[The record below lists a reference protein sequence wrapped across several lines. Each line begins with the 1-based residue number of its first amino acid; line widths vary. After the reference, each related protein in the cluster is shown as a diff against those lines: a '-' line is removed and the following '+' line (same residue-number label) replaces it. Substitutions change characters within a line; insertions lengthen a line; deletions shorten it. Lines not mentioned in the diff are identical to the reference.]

1 MKFFNTKVYIIVFLF
16 LFLNSKVLSQFL
28 EPGIGLG
35 LVSYSGDL
43 KRGYSLSS
51 ASIGLEL
58 FQRLNLS
65 KHISVKG
72 GIKRGSI
79 KGNEKILDALSK
91 RRNYSFKSKVTEFS
105 SKVEYNFLDYFD
117 ETGKKNF
124 TPYLFFGMGINMLK
138 NIEKNNIK
146 VSGKN
151 NFNLIFPFGLGFKYL
166 YKNRFSLALEFEIKK
181 TLTDEIDILE
191 NNESLVKNFQYGNPK
206 SNDFYYFTGFTISYI
221 LYTIPCPQNSAPS
234 NNIY

>member
-72 GIKRGSI
+72 GIKKGSI

-151 NFNLIFPFGLGFKYL
+151 NLNLIFPFGLGFKYL

-191 NNESLVKNFQYGNPK
+191 NNDSLVKNFQYGNPK

>member
-1 MKFFNTKVYIIVFLF
+1 MKSFNIKKYIFILLF
-16 LFLNSKVLSQFL
+16 LFSNSKVFSQFL

-51 ASIGLEL
+51 ASIGLEI

-65 KHISVKG
+65 QHISVKA

-79 KGNEKILDALSK
+79 KGNENILDALSK

-105 SKVEYNFLDYFD
+105 TKFEYNFLDYFD
-117 ETGKKNF
+117 ETGNKIF
-124 TPYLFFGMGINMLK
+124 TPYLFFGMGANMLK
-138 NIEKNNIK
+138 NIEKNNLK
-146 VSGKN
+146 VKGKN
-151 NFNLIFPFGLGFKYL
+151 NLNLILPFGLGFKYL

-181 TLTDEIDILE
+181 TLTDEIDVLE
-191 NNESLVKNFQYGNPK
+191 NNETLIKNFQYGNPK
-206 SNDFYYFTGFTISYI
+206 SNDFYYFTGLTISYI

>member
-191 NNESLVKNFQYGNPK
+191 NNDSLVKNFQYGNPK